1 MAETDDKI
9 TPPPEEE
16 VTIIETD
23 EAGHPPQQA
32 AAAPDAGEDDDHED
46 DDRLAGSQDDYDEDV
61 ASGDENPARK
71 RRVKRRE
78 LQRRARDRTQEE
90 LALLRQ
96 QNEVLAQRLAG
107 LEGSAVQSTAHNFQ
121 SEYQR
126 AYAEAQQADEIIQ
139 RASNAGNVADAIA
152 AKDIRDAALARMRQ
166 AEQGYNQVQ
175 AYVQQQQAQPVVPQG
190 PQLDPGTQRWATE
203 WLQANPWYDPNS
215 GDEDSAIATAIE
227 QAMAKQG
234 YDPSTRAYW
243 EELTRRVS
251 ARIGGDD
258 ASGGGRSQGQRRG
271 PPPQGMGR
279 EHGGSPGARGG
290 QTYYV
295 TPERKAAMI
304 EAGIWDDIPRRNQM
318 LKQYAEYDRN
328 QSASR

>member
-1 MAETDDKI
+1 MAETDDK
-9 TPPPEEE
+9 TAQVPEEE

-23 EAGHPPQQA
+23 EAGNPPQQ

-61 ASGDENPARK
+61 ASGDDNPARK

-78 LQRRARDRTQEE
+78 LQRRARDRAQEE
-90 LALLRQ
+90 LAMLRQ
-96 QNEVLAQRLAG
+96 HAAMLEQRLQG
-107 LEGSAVQSTAHNFQ
+107 LEGSAVQSTAHNYQ

-126 AYAEAQQADEIIQ
+126 AYAEAQQAEEIIQ
-139 RASNAGNVADAIA
+139 RASDAGNVADALA

-175 AYVQQQQAQPVVPQG
+175 AYVQQQQVPAAAPQG

-203 WLQANPWYDPNS
+203 WLQANPWYDPNG

-251 ARIGGDD
+251 ARLGGGDD
-258 ASGGGRSQGQRRG
+258 TSGGARQQGQRRG

-279 EHGGSPGARGG
+279 EHAGNSGGRGG

-304 EAGIWDDIPRRNQM
+304 EAGIWDDVPRRNQM